1 MKGCGLSKSWVRLEN
16 SYRVPSQLVPLLKD
30 FAERFIPEKSVDLPN
45 EQLELLPCSLRW
57 RQTIG
62 NGIVDACLE
71 EIIQMAGIKLPQI
84 VPFSDV
90 IVAVSSKALGIALI
104 RRLTSSQINV
114 THTFDM
120 KSDPDNG
127 KQPDGRQERR
137 KKLHFYKGDARVK
150 ITTIHSLKG
159 LESRSL
165 ILCLDRGNPSLSG
178 KLLYTGMTRLKRSDE
193 GSHLCIVSSVDELRN
208 HGRQWPDYHDDLAND
223 TRESN

>member
-1 MKGCGLSKSWVRLEN
+1 MLLVADETQDIYERSDLWTEASMKGCGLSKSWVRLEN
-16 SYRVPSQLVPLLKD
+16 SYRVPSQLIPLLKD

-45 EQLELLPCSLRW
+45 GQLELLPCSLRW

-114 THTFDM
+114 TQTFDM

-137 KKLHFYKGDARVK
+137 RNCISIKA
-150 ITTIHSLKG
+150 T
-159 LESRSL
+159 LE
-165 ILCLDRGNPSLSG
+165 
-178 KLLYTGMTRLKRSDE
+178 
-193 GSHLCIVSSVDELRN
+193 
-208 HGRQWPDYHDDLAND
+208 
-223 TRESN
+223 